1 MKNYNSLS
9 EWRKENTS
17 EYHKAYSL
25 NKLDEICELM
35 GWDKIK
41 RNNKTKW
48 NDDLEELEKNYVKKI
63 NELNEKVIIE
73 LDKFYISNNKAA
85 GTRARIILKRIENV
99 TKDYRKEFFLLRK

>member
-1 MKNYNSLS
+1 MEKYNSLS

-17 EYHKAYSL
+17 EYNKAYSL
-25 NKLDEICELM
+25 NKLDDICELM
-35 GWDKIK
+35 HWDKIK
-41 RNNKTKW
+41 RKNNYKW

-73 LDKFYISNNKAA
+73 LDKFYIYNNKAA

>member
-1 MKNYNSLS
+1 
-9 EWRKENTS
+9 
-17 EYHKAYSL
+17 
-25 NKLDEICELM
+25 
-35 GWDKIK
+35 
-41 RNNKTKW
+41 KW

-73 LDKFYISNNKAA
+73 LDKFYIYNNKAA

>member
-99 TKDYRKEFFLLRK
+99 TKDYRKEFFLVRK